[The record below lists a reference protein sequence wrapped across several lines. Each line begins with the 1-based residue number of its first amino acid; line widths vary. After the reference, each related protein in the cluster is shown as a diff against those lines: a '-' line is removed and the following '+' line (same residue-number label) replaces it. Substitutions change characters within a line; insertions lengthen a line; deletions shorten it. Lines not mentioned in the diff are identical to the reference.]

1 MGKGLWGP
9 NKLLTQLEAP
19 WKVLLWESQQEWLGA
34 WFGVMHMGQIQEASL
49 PLPRQV
55 TLLEDQPLL
64 SEMRPVLFVEG
75 GRCRG
80 EEVTG
85 KEQGSG
91 TAWQDAWQ
99 LCYVS
104 W

>member
-55 TLLEDQPLL
+55 TP
-64 SEMRPVLFVEG
+64 F
-75 GRCRG
+75 
-80 EEVTG
+80 
-85 KEQGSG
+85 
-91 TAWQDAWQ
+91 
-99 LCYVS
+99 
-104 W
+104 